1 MAMDV
6 INDFVVRLFGQVDE
20 KSFEKM
26 GDTVDAVGEKIKT
39 FAGIA
44 VAALTTGAFVSAIR
58 ETATR
63 FDELGDAASR
73 MGQSANA
80 IDQIAYAASLAGTDA
95 QTAMRSIESLSNT
108 IGQAINGVGR
118 GAKAFETFGI
128 SVKNADGS
136 AKDLPQVLDSI
147 RAKLAEMGSTAEKTA
162 FLQRLGMDSSM
173 LEYLTLEQQ
182 KLNALNAEYKQRER
196 IMGVNAEAMAEMSGD
211 FNDAVDRMGHNIDN
225 VWTRFVSQIL
235 PPVTNALNGLTAWFL
250 RNGDSFSGIID
261 PAAKAFGFIVD
272 QIAFVVT
279 QILDFNAALG
289 NAPVYILAVAT
300 AFKLLNA
307 IFTASPLG
315 KLLML
320 ITAVTT
326 ALAYLWDDFQTW
338 REGGDSLFDW
348 TNAAGVLNWVIE
360 LFNNLKDS
368 AIAVFNT
375 ISDKLA
381 QFYGYLS
388 DTGALTGM
396 GEIARGVFDIIN
408 GGITT
413 VVAALQG
420 FAGLLIGV
428 ATGDFSLFHKATN
441 NLIKGLT
448 QLWDGFIGYFG
459 GLWDTFNGLLNGALD
474 KAWQLLT
481 GWLSDAWNA
490 VKNFF
495 SDLFSTDE
503 AAAQKRF
510 DAQSFS
516 RVTYQPT
523 PRPGSE
529 VAPGTY
535 NNTSTTTNND
545 NRSNT
550 ANVTINVQNKDE
562 AVAVA
567 DSFARDRGSAA

>member
-44 VAALTTGAFVSAIR
+44 IAALTTGAFVSAIR
-58 ETATR
+58 ATADR

-73 MGQSANA
+73 MGTNA
-80 IDQIAYAASLAGTDA
+80 DEISRIAYAASLAGTDA
-95 QTAMRSIESLSNT
+95 QTATASIENLSRV
-108 IGQAINGVGR
+108 IGEAATGVGR
-118 GAKAFETFGI
+118 GAKAFESFGL
-128 SVKNADGS
+128 SAKNADGS
-136 AKDLPQVLDSI
+136 VKTITQVLDDLRVKMNGLTQSE
-147 RAKLAEMGSTAEKTA
+147 RAAMV
-162 FLQRLGMDSSM
+162 QRLGLDRSM
-173 LEYLTLEQQ
+173 VEFLTTNTEQWAQ
-182 KLNALNAEYKQRER
+182 EFDRRVE
-196 IMGVNAEAMAEMSGD
+196 IVGVSYQEMADMSGD

-235 PPVTNALNGLTAWFL
+235 PTVTNSLNSLTAWFL
-250 RNGDSFSGIID
+250 RNGDTFAGIID
-261 PAAKAFGFIVD
+261 PAAKAFGFVVD
-272 QIAFVVT
+272 QIAFVIT

-289 NAPVYILAVAT
+289 NAPVYILAIVS

-307 IFTASPLG
+307 VFNASPLG
-315 KLLML
+315 KLLIL

-368 AIAVFNT
+368 AIAVFSAIT
-375 ISDKLA
+375 DKLV

-396 GEIARGVFDIIN
+396 ADIARGVFDMIN

-428 ATGDFSLFHKATN
+428 ATGDFSLFHSATD

-474 KAWQLLT
+474 KAWDALT
-481 GWLSDAWNA
+481 GWISDAWGA

-495 SDLFSTDE
+495 SGLFSSDE
-503 AAAQKRF
+503 ESAQKRF

-516 RVTYQPT
+516 RITYQPT

-550 ANVTINVQNKDE
+550 ANVTINVQSKDE

>member
-44 VAALTTGAFVSAIR
+44 IAALTTGAFVSAIR
-58 ETATR
+58 ATADR

-73 MGQSANA
+73 MGTNA
-80 IDQIAYAASLAGTDA
+80 DEISRIAYAASLAGTDA
-95 QTAMRSIESLSNT
+95 QTATASIENLSRV
-108 IGQAINGVGR
+108 IGEAATGVGR
-118 GAKAFETFGI
+118 GAKAFESFGL
-128 SVKNADGS
+128 SAKNADGS
-136 AKDLPQVLDSI
+136 VKTITQVLDDLRVKMNGLTQSE
-147 RAKLAEMGSTAEKTA
+147 RAAMV
-162 FLQRLGMDSSM
+162 QRLGLDRSM
-173 LEYLTLEQQ
+173 VEFLTTNTEQWAQ
-182 KLNALNAEYKQRER
+182 EFDRRVE
-196 IMGVNAEAMAEMSGD
+196 IVGVSYQEMADMSGD

-235 PPVTNALNGLTAWFL
+235 PPVTNSLNSLTAWFL
-250 RNGDSFSGIID
+250 RNGDTFAGIID
-261 PAAKAFGFIVD
+261 PAAKAFGFVVD
-272 QIAFVVT
+272 QIAFVIT

-289 NAPVYILAVAT
+289 NAPVYILAIVS
-300 AFKLLNA
+300 AFKLLNTV
-307 IFTASPLG
+307 FNASPLG

-326 ALAYLWDDFQTW
+326 AFSYLWEDFQVW

-348 TNAAGVLNWVIE
+348 TNAAGILNWVID

-368 AIAVFNT
+368 AIAVFNAIT
-375 ISDKLA
+375 DKLV

-396 GEIARGVFDIIN
+396 AEIARGVFDMIN

-428 ATGDFSLFHKATN
+428 ATGDFSLFHSATD

-481 GWLSDAWNA
+481 GWIGDAWGA

-495 SDLFSTDE
+495 SGLFSSDDE
-503 AAAQKRF
+503 SAQKRF

-550 ANVTINVQNKDE
+550 ANVTINVQSKDE

>member
-44 VAALTTGAFVSAIR
+44 IAALTTGAFVSAIR
-58 ETATR
+58 ATADR
-63 FDELGDAASR
+63 FDELGDAANR
-73 MGQSANA
+73 MGTNA
-80 IDQIAYAASLAGTDA
+80 DEISRIAYAASLAGTDA
-95 QTAMRSIESLSNT
+95 QTATASIENLSRV
-108 IGQAINGVGR
+108 IGEAATGVGR
-118 GAKAFETFGI
+118 GAKAFESFGL
-128 SVKNADGS
+128 SAKNADGS
-136 AKDLPQVLDSI
+136 VKTITQVLDDLRVKMNGLTQSE
-147 RAKLAEMGSTAEKTA
+147 RAAMV
-162 FLQRLGMDSSM
+162 QRLGLDRSM
-173 LEYLTLEQQ
+173 VEFLTTNTEQWAQ
-182 KLNALNAEYKQRER
+182 EFDRRVE
-196 IMGVNAEAMAEMSGD
+196 IVGVSYQEMADMSGD

-235 PPVTNALNGLTAWFL
+235 PPVTNSLNSLTAWFL
-250 RNGDSFSGIID
+250 RNGDTFAGIID
-261 PAAKAFGFIVD
+261 PAAKAFGFVVD
-272 QIAFVVT
+272 QIAFVIT

-289 NAPVYILAVAT
+289 NAPVYILAIVS

-307 IFTASPLG
+307 VFNASPLG

-326 ALAYLWDDFQTW
+326 AFSYLWEDFQVW

-348 TNAAGVLNWVIE
+348 TNAAGILNWVID
-360 LFNNLKDS
+360 LFN
-368 AIAVFNT
+368 AIT
-375 ISDKLA
+375 DKLV

-396 GEIARGVFDIIN
+396 AEIARGVFDMIN
-408 GGITT
+408 GGITI

-428 ATGDFSLFHKATN
+428 ATGDFSLFHSATD

-481 GWLSDAWNA
+481 GWIGDAWGA

-495 SDLFSTDE
+495 SGLFSSDDE
-503 AAAQKRF
+503 SAQKRF

>member
-44 VAALTTGAFVSAIR
+44 IAALTTGAFVSAIR
-58 ETATR
+58 ATADR
-63 FDELGDAASR
+63 FDELGDAANR
-73 MGQSANA
+73 MGTNA
-80 IDQIAYAASLAGTDA
+80 DEISRIAYAASLAGTDA
-95 QTAMRSIESLSNT
+95 QTATASIENLSRV
-108 IGQAINGVGR
+108 IGEAATGVGR
-118 GAKAFETFGI
+118 GAKAFESFGL
-128 SVKNADGS
+128 SAKNADGS
-136 AKDLPQVLDSI
+136 VKTITQVLDDLRVKMNGLTQSE
-147 RAKLAEMGSTAEKTA
+147 RAAMV
-162 FLQRLGMDSSM
+162 QRLGLDRSM
-173 LEYLTLEQQ
+173 VEFLTTNTEQWAQ
-182 KLNALNAEYKQRER
+182 EFDRRVE
-196 IMGVNAEAMAEMSGD
+196 IVGVSYQEMAEMSGD
-211 FNDAVDRMGHNIDN
+211 FNDSVDRMGHNIDN

-250 RNGDSFSGIID
+250 RNGDSFAGIID
-261 PAAKAFGFIVD
+261 PAAKAFGFVVD
-272 QIAFVVT
+272 LISFVIT
-279 QILDFNAALG
+279 QILDLNAALG
-289 NAPVYILAVAT
+289 NAPVYILAIVS

-307 IFTASPLG
+307 VFNASPLG

-326 ALAYLWDDFQTW
+326 AFSYLWEDFQVW

-348 TNAAGVLNWVIE
+348 TNAAGILNWVID

-368 AIAVFNT
+368 AIAVFSAIT
-375 ISDKLA
+375 DKLV

-396 GEIARGVFDIIN
+396 ADIARGVFDMIN

-428 ATGDFSLFHKATN
+428 ATGDFSLFHSATD

-459 GLWDTFNGLLNGALD
+459 GLWDTFNSLLNGALD

-481 GWLSDAWNA
+481 GWISDAWGA

-495 SDLFSTDE
+495 SGLFSSDE
-503 AAAQKRF
+503 ESAQKRF

-516 RVTYQPT
+516 RITYQPT

-550 ANVTINVQNKDE
+550 ANVTINVQSKDE

-567 DSFARDRGSAA
+567 NSFARDRGSAA

>member
-44 VAALTTGAFVSAIR
+44 IAALTTGAFVSAIR
-58 ETATR
+58 ATADR
-63 FDELGDAASR
+63 FDELGDAANR
-73 MGQSANA
+73 MGTNA
-80 IDQIAYAASLAGTDA
+80 DEISRIAYAASLAGTDA
-95 QTAMRSIESLSNT
+95 QTATASIENLSRV
-108 IGQAINGVGR
+108 IGEAATGVGR
-118 GAKAFETFGI
+118 GAKAFESFGL
-128 SVKNADGS
+128 SAKNADGS
-136 AKDLPQVLDSI
+136 VKTITQVLDDLRVKMNGLTQSE
-147 RAKLAEMGSTAEKTA
+147 RAAMV
-162 FLQRLGMDSSM
+162 QRLGLDRSM
-173 LEYLTLEQQ
+173 VEFLTTNTEQWAQ
-182 KLNALNAEYKQRER
+182 EFDRRVE
-196 IMGVNAEAMAEMSGD
+196 IVGVSYQEMAEMSGD
-211 FNDAVDRMGHNIDN
+211 FNDSVDRMGHNIDN

-250 RNGDSFSGIID
+250 RNGDSFAGIID
-261 PAAKAFGFIVD
+261 PAAKAFGFVVD
-272 QIAFVVT
+272 LISFVIT
-279 QILDFNAALG
+279 QILDLNAALG
-289 NAPVYILAVAT
+289 NAPVYILAIVS

-307 IFTASPLG
+307 VFNASPLG

-326 ALAYLWDDFQTW
+326 AFSYLWEDFQVW

-348 TNAAGVLNWVIE
+348 TNAAGILNWVID

-368 AIAVFNT
+368 AIAVFSAIT
-375 ISDKLA
+375 DKLV

-396 GEIARGVFDIIN
+396 ADIARGVFDMIN

-428 ATGDFSLFHKATN
+428 ATGDFSLFHSATD

-459 GLWDTFNGLLNGALD
+459 GLWDTFNSLLNGALD

-481 GWLSDAWNA
+481 GWISDAWGA
-490 VKNFF
+490 VKN
-495 SDLFSTDE
+495 
-503 AAAQKRF
+503 
-510 DAQSFS
+510 
-516 RVTYQPT
+516 
-523 PRPGSE
+523 
-529 VAPGTY
+529 
-535 NNTSTTTNND
+535 
-545 NRSNT
+545 
-550 ANVTINVQNKDE
+550 
-562 AVAVA
+562 
-567 DSFARDRGSAA
+567 